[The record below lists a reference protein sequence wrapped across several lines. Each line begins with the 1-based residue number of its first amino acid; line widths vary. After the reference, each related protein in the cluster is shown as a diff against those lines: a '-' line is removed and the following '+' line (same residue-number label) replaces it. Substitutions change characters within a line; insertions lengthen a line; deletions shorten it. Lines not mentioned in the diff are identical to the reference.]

1 MKSCYLIEDLLPMY
15 AEGLCSS
22 KTTAELEAHLQ
33 ECSECSKKL
42 ELYRA
47 KLEQKISDEK
57 AENSTVNV
65 TEAEPMKKMCKKL
78 RHGRIKVTVMSAL
91 LVALLGAAVY
101 GLHGDITHKH
111 LGALGCYSYLKCR
124 HIMSEYCK
132 GNLEPFVDAMCVSD
146 DALTRLYS
154 SETVHENGSFS
165 EKTYSNYR
173 AYMRKE
179 LELIRA
185 DFAGDQQLK
194 YELDVCSVAN
204 GEGIVSDT
212 AGLPQLTFNAY
223 VYREGEK
230 NITDSE
236 YGTEMVFHL
245 ESTGKYSVENVL
257 MGVEKALA
265 QPQYP
270 LSDLN
275 VIENTLIKSFYYKL
289 KNGEVT
295 MSTEEEL
302 RLMMTA
308 PESNVD
314 TTNKSVKLF
323 NQLWLVNHLSAS
335 EDAANK
341 LAYQMNFQKILQDGW
356 YLKDCEQFVDQYDE
370 TKHIWI
376 SMKDYLFEN
385 QQSGELCIV
394 RIPFYGS
401 LDKLVPN
408 ADYEIIGG
416 VGIAEETR
424 NCMMQ
429 LFQQR

>member
-1 MKSCYLIEDLLPMY
+1 
-15 AEGLCSS
+15 
-22 KTTAELEAHLQ
+22 
-33 ECSECSKKL
+33 
-42 ELYRA
+42 
-47 KLEQKISDEK
+47 
-57 AENSTVNV
+57 
-65 TEAEPMKKMCKKL
+65 
-78 RHGRIKVTVMSAL
+78 
-91 LVALLGAAVY
+91 
-101 GLHGDITHKH
+101 
-111 LGALGCYSYLKCR
+111 
-124 HIMSEYCK
+124 
-132 GNLEPFVDAMCVSD
+132 
-146 DALTRLYS
+146 
-154 SETVHENGSFS
+154 
-165 EKTYSNYR
+165 
-173 AYMRKE
+173 
-179 LELIRA
+179 
-185 DFAGDQQLK
+185 
-194 YELDVCSVAN
+194 
-204 GEGIVSDT
+204 
-212 AGLPQLTFNAY
+212 
-223 VYREGEK
+223 
-230 NITDSE
+230 
-236 YGTEMVFHL
+236 
-245 ESTGKYSVENVL
+245 

-323 NQLWLVNHLSAS
+323 NQLWLVNHLSVS